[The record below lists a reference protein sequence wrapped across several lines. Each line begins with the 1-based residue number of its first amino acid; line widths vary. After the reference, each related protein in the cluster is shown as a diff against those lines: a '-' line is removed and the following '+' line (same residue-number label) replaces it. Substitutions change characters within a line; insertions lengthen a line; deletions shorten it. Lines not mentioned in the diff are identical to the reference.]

1 MIAEIREG
9 QLREHNMLL
18 EALSLVDITGSEP
31 RIAAVGAGGKTT
43 VLKRLAEEYL
53 ALGRQSVIITTTHMK
68 KENTEKFLVDPSEE
82 EILRV
87 QRREG
92 YVIAGAEA
100 ETAPAPDLETGENVH
115 NRGARSEKIRA
126 LLPDILE
133 KVLDF
138 GCPVLIE
145 ADGARMLPVKI
156 PAEHEP
162 VFAGCET
169 CVLAVYG
176 LDALGQKIRDAG
188 FRAERMAEFLHKDV
202 KDRLEA
208 RDIAALALSCQ
219 GGRKGVAEDIQYRVV
234 LNKAD
239 TEERRGMALEV
250 WKEMERIRG
259 CCGMREVRT
268 VVVGMSR
275 EMKSKNQ

>member
-100 ETAPAPDLETGENVH
+100 
-115 NRGARSEKIRA
+115 
-126 LLPDILE
+126 
-133 KVLDF
+133 
-138 GCPVLIE
+138 
-145 ADGARMLPVKI
+145 DGARMFPVKI

-162 VFAGCET
+162 VFAGRET
-169 CVLAVYG
+169 SVLAVYG

-208 RDIAALALSCQ
+208 RDIAALALSCH

-239 TEERRGMALEV
+239 TEERRRTALEV